1 MELFNLEAEAAILG
15 TVILNNEY
23 LKRVEFLKPEYFYDA
38 GHQAIFSKIL
48 ESLDE
53 KMVANQVT
61 LKQFFNSNGFILQLG
76 GVGYLSNL
84 LAAASMIIDIKD
96 YGLVIFELF
105 KKRKIQE
112 MLESKKS
119 SEIVSELESLNE
131 NFQEGSFGTLTDFA
145 FLALQGKD
153 TLIKTHFEKV
163 DDFFKGFTA
172 GSLIVIAGR
181 PSSGKTTFSTS
192 LALSASKKFAETNE
206 LLAFFSLEVTGIEIA
221 NKILANACSRNSFEL
236 KYKDFSQDEIER
248 MLYPDKN
255 GIGNYRMLIWEAGG
269 MTPKK
274 IRKSLL
280 KLVKSGLKIVF
291 IDHLGYIKSDRKFQ
305 NKVLEVDDIMK
316 ELKMIAKELKI
327 VIFVL
332 SQLSRALES
341 RTNHRPLLSDL
352 RDSGGIE
359 QEADIVMFVHRE
371 EYYLEKL
378 KPWRADEL
386 AEWQNQMNQ
395 VRDQAQIIIAKNRNG
410 ETGEIELFFDK
421 KFSRFI

>member
-1 MELFNLEAEAAILG
+1 MELFNIEAEAAVLG
-15 TVILNNEY
+15 TIILNNEY
-23 LKRVEFLKPEYFYDA
+23 LKSVEFLKPEYFYA
-38 GHQAIFSKIL
+38 PAHQRIFFKIL
-48 ESLDE
+48 ENVDE
-53 KMVANQVT
+53 KAVADGIT
-61 LKQFFNSNGFILQLG
+61 LKQFFTIDDAVVEVG
-76 GVGYLSNL
+76 GASYLSNL
-84 LAAASMIIDIKD
+84 LAAASTIINIRD

-112 MLESKKS
+112 MLESKKT
-119 SEIVSELESLNE
+119 SEIVAELESLSE
-131 NFQEGSFGTLTDFA
+131 NYQEGGFETLNDFA
-145 FLALQGKD
+145 LLALQGKN
-153 TLIKTHFEKV
+153 TLVKTYFSKIDE
-163 DDFFKGFTA
+163 FFKGFTA

-181 PSSGKTTFSTS
+181 PSSGKTTFATS
-192 LALSASKKFAETNE
+192 LALNASKKFAETNE

-236 KYKDFSQDEIER
+236 KYKDFSQEDIDKMVNPE
-248 MLYPDKN
+248 KN
-255 GIGNYRMLIWEAGG
+255 GIGNHRMLIWEAGG

-305 NKVLEVDDIMK
+305 NKVLEIDDIMK

-341 RTNHRPLLSDL
+341 RANHRPLLSDL

-386 AEWQNQMNQ
+386 VEWQNQMNRF
-395 VRDQAQIIIAKNRNG
+395 RDQAQIIIAKNRNG